1 MGVVDLAGCAV
12 RAVDQE
18 RVAATRAALPAPD
31 DVVEL
36 AEVFGLLSDPN
47 RLRLMISLLEAGELC
62 VCDLAAA
69 TAMSESSVS
78 HALRLLRAHRVVHV
92 RRTGRMSYYRLADSH
107 VRLLLDLGLQ
117 HMGDGAAV
125 RPVSEADR

>member
-1 MGVVDLAGCAV
+1 MSVVDLAGCAV
-12 RAVDQE
+12 KAVDGE
-18 RVAATRAALPAPD
+18 RVDAVRSAMPPPEEVT
-31 DVVEL
+31 EL

-47 RLRLMISLLEAGELC
+47 RLRLMIGLLEAGELC

-78 HALRLLRAHRVVHV
+78 HALRLLRAHRVVHA
-92 RRTGRMSYYRLADSH
+92 RRTGRMNYYRLADSH

-117 HMGDGAAV
+117 HMGDASDIRPAGGDGA
-125 RPVSEADR
+125 